1 MVHQQAKL
9 AHISFVKDSVE
20 VEQNENK
27 NSSGLGSLSLKRK
40 KELIS

>member
-1 MVHQQAKL
+1 MVHQQEKL
-9 AHISFVKDSVE
+9 AHISFFKDSVE

-27 NSSGLGSLSLKRK
+27 NSSGMGSLSLKRK

>member
-9 AHISFVKDSVE
+9 AYLSFVKDSVE

-27 NSSGLGSLSLKRK
+27 NSSGMGSLSLKRK
-40 KELIS
+40 KGLIS